1 MLDLY
6 TDYLLSSFHHTTA
19 TGLSRLTD
27 GSISHDKISRYL
39 NEPQKGSKELW
50 QSVKPLVRQHEDSE
64 TGCLIFDDSI
74 IEKPYSDESAL
85 ITWHYDH
92 SKWYQC

>member
-6 TDYLLSSFHHTTA
+6 TNYLLSSFHHTTE

-27 GSISHDKISRYL
+27 GSVSHDKVSRYL
-39 NEPQKGSKELW
+39 HEPQRGSKELW

-74 IEKPYSDESAL
+74 IEKPFR
-85 ITWHYDH
+85 
-92 SKWYQC
+92 